1 MSAKTKIV
9 VLHMKEIIYTAIFV
23 VLGILLIILLA
34 FMFFPKSEESAKKA
48 RYTPGI
54 YTSTLSINNTD
65 LEVEVSVDNSHINAI
80 RFNNLNESVAAMYP
94 LMQPTIESI
103 SKQIYEKQSLED
115 IKYSDENAYTSQI
128 ILEAIE
134 SALQKAQINN
144 KSRTNQ
150 GPRLAKN
157 LISES
162 NYPSTIKYLPLGS
175 ANTSEASSISSS
187 DMSEISIPFSSK
199 YSITSSNESTTAAIQ
214 SSKKASAS
222 SIVSATG
229 SSNNCNCF
237 FKNTLKTS
245 SSYSYIIY

>member
-80 RFNNLNESVAAMYP
+80 RFNNLSESVAAMYP

-115 IKYSDENAYTSQI
+115 IQYSDENIRRILNTFGLWVQQGRTFKDGDEIEGVFEDCTVRLKEFEETGRKVLRVI
-128 ILEAIE
+128 IPD
-134 SALQKAQINN
+134 KNN
-144 KSRTNQ
+144 VFPDDKKC
-150 GPRLAKN
+150 L
-157 LISES
+157 
-162 NYPSTIKYLPLGS
+162 YP
-175 ANTSEASSISSS
+175 
-187 DMSEISIPFSSK
+187 
-199 YSITSSNESTTAAIQ
+199 YSVQNKPTEMLM
-214 SSKKASAS
+214 KKGGAE
-222 SIVSATG
+222 
-229 SSNNCNCF
+229 
-237 FKNTLKTS
+237 L
-245 SSYSYIIY
+245 